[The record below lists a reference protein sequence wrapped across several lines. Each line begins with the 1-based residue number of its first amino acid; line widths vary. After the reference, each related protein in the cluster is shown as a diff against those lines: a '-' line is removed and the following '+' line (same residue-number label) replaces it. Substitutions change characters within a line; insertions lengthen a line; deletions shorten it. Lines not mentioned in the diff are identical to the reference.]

1 VALMPV
7 NDALNAVL
15 AGAEPLPEEMVALDA
30 AYHRVLARD
39 VASLRTQP
47 PQAMS
52 AMDGYAVRSADA
64 SAVAA
69 RLKVIGEVA
78 AGRPFERAVGK
89 SEAVRIFTGGVIPE
103 GADAVVIQEDT
114 VAEDGGITITEA
126 AVKGRHIRPAGI
138 DFRKGDVL
146 LAKGTRLTD
155 RDLSLAAGMNYPELA
170 VRRRPKVALLA
181 TGDELV
187 MPGTTPGLG
196 QIVYSNGY
204 ALRALARAEGAETI
218 DLGIATDTAE
228 ATTSGIRRAREANA
242 DILITT
248 GGASVGDHDLVKRS
262 LEAEGVAIAFWRIAM
277 RPGKPMMHGRLGTMR
292 VIGLP
297 GNPVSSYVCAF
308 LFLVPLIRQLS
319 GRADIH
325 QPREIALLGRN
336 VVANDQREDYLRAR
350 LEVRADG
357 ALIAVPV
364 DHQDSSLL
372 GNLAAAR
379 ALVIRPPFA
388 PKAAAGSA
396 CEILRLPD

>member
-1 VALMPV
+1 MPV
-7 NDALNAVL
+7 ADALRAVL
-15 AGAEPLPEEMVALDA
+15 AGAQALPEEMIALDA

-39 VASLRTQP
+39 VAALRTQP

-64 SAVAA
+64 ADTTA

-78 AGRPFERAVGK
+78 AGRPFEKKIGAG
-89 SEAVRIFTGGVIPE
+89 EAVRIFTGGVIPE
-103 GADAVVIQEDT
+103 GADAVIIQEDT
-114 VAEDGGITITEA
+114 VVDGSSIGITEA
-126 AVKGRHIRPAGI
+126 AVTGRHIRPAGV

-146 LAKGTRLTD
+146 LAGGIRLTD
-155 RDLSLAAGMNYPELA
+155 RDLSLAAAMNYPELA

-187 MPGTTPGLG
+187 MPGSTPGPG

-218 DLGIATDTAE
+218 DLGIAADTVQ
-228 ATTSGIRRAREANA
+228 ATTEGIRRARDSGA
-242 DILITT
+242 DVLITT
-248 GGASVGDHDLVKRS
+248 GGASVGDHDLVKQS
-262 LEAEGVAIAFWRIAM
+262 LEAEGVAMAFWQIAM
-277 RPGKPMMHGRLGTMR
+277 RPGKPMMHGRLGPMR

-297 GNPVSSYVCAF
+297 GNPVSSYVCAY
-308 LFLVPLIRQLS
+308 LFLVPLIRMLS
-319 GRADIH
+319 GRKMIH
-325 QPREIALLGRN
+325 HTSETALLGRDLA
-336 VVANDQREDYLRAR
+336 ANDRREDYLRAR
-350 LEVRADG
+350 LVERSDG
-357 ALIAVPV
+357 ALIATPV

-388 PKAAAGSA
+388 PAAAAGSV
-396 CEILRLPD
+396 CTILRLPA